1 MVNRHISEFLAT
13 DDAEAGHAMRKN
25 FVGFRLR
32 EGEGADLRR
41 QIFWIGIARDKVG
54 QRLGV

>member
-13 DDAEAGHAMRKN
+13 DDAEARHAVGQD

-41 QIFWIGIARDKVG
+41 QIFWVGIARDKVG